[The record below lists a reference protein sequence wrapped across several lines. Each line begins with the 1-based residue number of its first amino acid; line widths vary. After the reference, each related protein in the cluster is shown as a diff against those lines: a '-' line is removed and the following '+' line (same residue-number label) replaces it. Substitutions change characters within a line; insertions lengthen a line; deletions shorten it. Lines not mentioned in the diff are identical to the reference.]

1 MSIRFM
7 MQSFFSMPNTHRSL
21 NLLAVL
27 ASQPA
32 HKGHTMPEK
41 KRETKGIAE
50 VSAIQLS
57 SGSGK
62 GEGARGWCEG
72 MGVLNN

>member
-21 NLLAVL
+21 NLYAVL
-27 ASQPA
+27 ASQLA

-41 KRETKGIAE
+41 KRETKGNAE
-50 VSAIQLS
+50 VSTVQLS

-62 GEGARGWCEG
+62 GERARGRGEG